1 MGCDKLSGYY
11 YLGLNDMMKD
21 DCFYAYDWFKKA
33 AELDTADVNLVY
45 YMGYCRAKTLHV
57 PAAEKLFGKVEK
69 MMEPDPAMLFKVNLS
84 RAEMYMQKQMYDQA
98 VKCYLKAESYGEF
111 VPAQIARLGYA
122 YRLAKDYKK
131 AAECYE
137 RYVDQG
143 KEGSATWKFVQEELE
158 FIREEEF
165 MEGK

>member
-1 MGCDKLSGYY
+1 M
-11 YLGLNDMMKD
+11 
-21 DCFYAYDWFKKA
+21 
-33 AELDTADVNLVY
+33 
-45 YMGYCRAKTLHV
+45 HV

-131 AAECYE
+131 AVECYE
-137 RYVDQG
+137 RYLAQG
-143 KEGSATWKFVQEELE
+143 KEGSATWKFVQEELA